1 MTKQA
6 QAGISVSF
14 QRDNQPTLRFTNIAE
29 IMSRDISRCATVG
42 LCLKDSLETKEQCHD
57 KKSNERF
64 QKSNNH
70 SQRGQFPSFLLQ
82 FQLMEIG
89 QSHKRPNPYSHM
101 YLNNFLP
108 FQFHFVPNIAS
119 FSMDPVVCLSRLES
133 SCCFRVSF
141 RFIMWTLTRVVYLDR
156 ALISEEGDIIPVSP
170 RCKPFP
176 PWILSHT
183 SSLPSQL
190 PHSLLGPLSSHWR

>member
-82 FQLMEIG
+82 FQLMEIE
-89 QSHKRPNPYSHM
+89 QSHKRPSPYSHIVPEQ
-101 YLNNFLP
+101 LPSVPVPFRPKPHCFLL
-108 FQFHFVPNIAS
+108 HG
-119 FSMDPVVCLSRLES
+119 S
-133 SCCFRVSF
+133 SCMSF
-141 RFIMWTLTRVVYLDR
+141 ETRIKLLLPCVVQVHYVNID
-156 ALISEEGDIIPVSP
+156 ASG
-170 RCKPFP
+170 
-176 PWILSHT
+176 
-183 SSLPSQL
+183 
-190 PHSLLGPLSSHWR
+190 LLGSRPHL